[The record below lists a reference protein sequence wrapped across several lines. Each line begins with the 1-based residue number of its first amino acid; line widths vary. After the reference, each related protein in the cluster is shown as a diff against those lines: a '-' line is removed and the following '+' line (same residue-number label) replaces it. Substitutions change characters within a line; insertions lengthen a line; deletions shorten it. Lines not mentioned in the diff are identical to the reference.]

1 MNTGSGYALQDFIPF
16 TADIYFRLLE
26 RLGETFWP
34 LHVLTLAL
42 GVATVLLALRSRTR
56 LACLLIAPVWAFVG
70 FAFFI
75 ERYAELNWAGGYM
88 GYLFYGQA
96 ILLSLITLAGLGL
109 DYGSRKRPSTVIGA
123 AIALTGLIGLPFL
136 APLTAGSWFQ
146 AEVFGIHPDPTAM
159 MTLGLAVIML
169 RGWVLWLVVIIP
181 AMWLL
186 ISGLTLLVLD
196 APGAV
201 VLFSV
206 LALGLIG
213 LVWKSLERCL
223 VSIPDTDEKA

>member
-26 RLGETFWP
+26 RMGETFWP

-42 GVATVLLALRSRTR
+42 GVITVFLVLKNHAR
-56 LACLLIAPVWAFVG
+56 LACLLIAPAWAFVG

-75 ERYAELNWAGGYM
+75 ERYAELNWAGGYL
-88 GYLFYGQA
+88 GYLFCGQA
-96 ILLSLITLAGLGL
+96 ILVFLIGLAGPGL
-109 DYGSRKRPSTVIGA
+109 DDATRKRPAAVIGT
-123 AIALTGLIGLPFL
+123 AIALTGLIGLPFMAL
-136 APLTAGSWFQ
+136 LTAGSWFQ

-159 MTLGLAVIML
+159 LTLGLAMIML
-169 RGWVLWLVVIIP
+169 RGWVLWLVALVP
-181 AMWLL
+181 ALWLL
-186 ISGLTLLVLD
+186 ISGLTLSVLD

-206 LALGLIG
+206 LAFGLIG
-213 LVWKSLERCL
+213 LVWKSVERNL
-223 VSIPDTDEKA
+223 A